1 MRGNFESYDDY
12 GDPDHKPLQVK
23 ELEKK
28 VENVQEFFVALYE
41 ELTSKDKLNL
51 HVIYSHM
58 SEIAGYLDIDES
70 QFSDLNIY
78 RN

>member
-1 MRGNFESYDDY
+1 MRNTFENYDEY
-12 GDPDHKPLQVK
+12 GYEHDKPFEVRQ
-23 ELEKK
+23 LEKK
-28 VENVQEFFVALYE
+28 VENVQEFFIALYE